1 MEVNGNVKGI
11 SRHDLEMLAAL
22 ADLSVPKH
30 QVCSEELASQ
40 LAMLTAAIQ
49 REILLYLDRR
59 GKVVYVEVGD
69 HATVPMTDMRRR
81 RGTRRLAGVRCLHSH
96 PSGSGRLS
104 QPDLTSL
111 VTLRLD
117 AMVAIGV
124 TESGMPGSCG
134 LAWGVLGETPPEPL
148 LYPDPAALT
157 KVDFSEKIV
166 ALEKDAQGLTAVETL
181 SAGRQKALLVALWQ
195 RGPRE
200 VVENSLAELAQLA
213 DTAGLEVD
221 SYIIQKKDPPSPATY
236 IGKGKAGE
244 LCLCA
249 QIAGAD
255 CLIFDD
261 ELTPVQMRN
270 LEAVTGRAII
280 DRTML
285 ILDIFAQRARS
296 NEGKLQVELAQLRY
310 MLPRLAGQG
319 GALSRLGGGIG
330 TRGPGETKLEVDRR
344 RIRRRITELED
355 KLAEAV
361 RTRKLH
367 REKRKTAAVPV
378 VALVGYTNAG
388 KSTLLNALT
397 GAGVLAE
404 DRLFATLDTT
414 MRKITLPAGREVI
427 LTDTVGFIRKLP
439 HHLVAAFRATL
450 EEVTEADLLIHVQD
464 ATAVDQAQQ
473 AQAVVEVLEQL
484 DAAAK
489 PTLIALN
496 KIDLAQQAGDVTGAM
511 GYQENC
517 VPISAKK
524 AIGFDLLLQKME
536 QLLPAE
542 EGLYSCKI
550 PFTEMALLAAIRREG
565 RVLAETY
572 DAEGTLV
579 KAYLSPSLYR
589 QIEKAGYLQE

>member
-1 MEVNGNVKGI
+1 MEVNGNIKGL
-11 SRHDLEMLAAL
+11 SRHYLAAL
-22 ADLSVPKH
+22 EALADFYVPKH
-30 QVCSEELASQ
+30 QICSEELASQ

-59 GKVVYVEVGD
+59 GRIIYLEVGD
-69 HATVPMTDMRRR
+69 HATVAMTEMSRR
-81 RGTRRLAGVRCLHSH
+81 RGTRRLSGIRCIHSH
-96 PSGSGRLS
+96 PGGSGKLS

-111 VTLRLD
+111 VALRLD

-124 TESGMPGSCG
+124 SEDGRAGSCG
-134 LAWGVLGETPPEPL
+134 LAWGVLGETTPEAL
-148 LYPDPAALT
+148 LYPNPGVLAQ
-157 KVDFSEKIV
+157 VDFTAQITD
-166 ALEKDAQGLTAVETL
+166 LEKEEQRLAAVET
-181 SAGRQKALLVALWQ
+181 SPSSHKKALLIALWQ
-195 RGPRE
+195 RGSKE
-200 VVENSLAELAQLA
+200 SIENSLAELAQLA

-221 SYIIQKKDPPSPATY
+221 SYIIQKKNPPSSATY
-236 IGKGKAGE
+236 IGTGKAKE
-244 LCLCA
+244 LSLCA

-270 LEAVTGRAII
+270 LEAITGRAII

-310 MLPRLAGQG
+310 MLPRLTGQG

-355 KLAEAV
+355 KLEEAV

-367 REKRKTAAVPV
+367 REKRKSAAVPV

-414 MRKITLPAGREVI
+414 MRNIILPSGREII

-464 ATAVDQAQQ
+464 ATAADQIQQ

-484 DAAAK
+484 QAAAK

-511 GYQENC
+511 RYQENC

-524 AIGFDLLLQKME
+524 SIGLDLLLQKIQ
-536 QLLPAE
+536 QLLPVE
-542 EGLYSCKI
+542 ENLCQCKI
-550 PFTEMALLAAIRREG
+550 PFTEMALLSAIRREG
-565 RVLAETY
+565 RILSETY
-572 DAEGTLV
+572 DADGTLV
-579 KAYLSPSLYR
+579 KAYLSPSLHR
-589 QIEKAGYLQE
+589 QVEKAGYLQE